1 MQYTEAVRLLCL
13 TLTSSQPSASPDNR
27 WVQSLQQQAAS
38 LLLYQS
44 VLENEVGQA
53 FIAVIDAMRKQNADA
68 GTSQRI
74 GVLRA
79 YGYFFKT
86 LATRQHSWQRFLV
99 QSLLYADNPFTQL
112 VQLQQLDDLPPEL
125 LGAARH
131 DLQVLQHLWQWNG
144 NGLLAAIPPNGCP
157 PLPPLVGSDDT
168 GNSLQATPLEGYDNW
183 ADALPA
189 LANYHRQFGC
199 GEMAQYRAF
208 SWSERQLQGHPCP
221 DWIAMDELVGYEDQR
236 DQLIKNTE
244 ALLLGYPALNILL
257 YGSRGAGKSAMIKA
271 LLPLYGDRGLRLIE
285 VRKSV
290 LIELPQ
296 ILAHLQDSPQKFII
310 FVDDLSFEEDEESY
324 KALKVV
330 LEGNIAARPNN
341 VIVYATS
348 NRRHLIR
355 EFFDDRPRPS
365 QGDEIHAWDTVQ
377 EKLSLSDR
385 FGLTLTFEPANQETY
400 LKMVFHLAQR
410 AKIPLAAEDLKFR
423 ALQWATRH
431 NGRSGRT
438 ARQFIDV
445 LQAELALA
453 ADLGQLK

>member
-1 MQYTEAVRLLCL
+1 MRVMDALRLG
-13 TLTSSQPSASPDNR
+13 A
-27 WVQSLQQQAAS
+27 
-38 LLLYQS
+38 
-44 VLENEVGQA
+44 
-53 FIAVIDAMRKQNADA
+53 ADA
-68 GTSQRI
+68 TSESGQSPMIRA
-74 GVLRA
+74 LQA
-79 YGYFFKT
+79 YGHFFRT
-86 LATRQHSWQRFLV
+86 LATHHQSWQSFLV
-99 QSLLYADNPFTQL
+99 QTLLYANNPFTQL
-112 VQLQQLDDLPPEL
+112 VQVQQLDELPLEL

-131 DLQVLQHLWQWNG
+131 DLQILQYLWQWNG
-144 NGLLAAIPPNGCP
+144 DGLVEAIQELGGPTLPQLAGAAHP
-157 PLPPLVGSDDT
+157 T
-168 GNSLQATPLEGYDNW
+168 NSLQASPLEGYDNW

-208 SWSERQLQGHPCP
+208 SWYDGRLKGYPCP
-221 DWIAMDELVGYEDQR
+221 DQIAMDELVGYEDQR
-236 DQLIKNTE
+236 DQLLHNTE
-244 ALLLGYPALNILL
+244 ALLQGYPALNILL

-296 ILAHLQDSPQKFII
+296 ILAHLQNCPQKFIV

-330 LEGNIAARPNN
+330 LEGNLAARPKH

-355 EFFDDRPRPS
+355 EFFEDRPRPS
-365 QGDEIHAWDTVQ
+365 QEDEIHSWDTVQ

-385 FGLTLTFEPANQETY
+385 FGLTLTFEPANQDTY
-400 LKMVFHLAQR
+400 LKMVYHLAQQ
-410 AKIPLAAEDLKFR
+410 ADITLATEDLKFR

-438 ARQFIDV
+438 ARQFVDF
-445 LQAELALA
+445 LQTDLALA
-453 ADLGQLK
+453 ADLGQIK

>member
-1 MQYTEAVRLLCL
+1 MIGA
-13 TLTSSQPSASPDNR
+13 
-27 WVQSLQQQAAS
+27 LQ
-38 LLLYQS
+38 
-44 VLENEVGQA
+44 
-53 FIAVIDAMRKQNADA
+53 
-68 GTSQRI
+68 
-74 GVLRA
+74 A
-79 YGYFFKT
+79 YGYCFKA
-86 LATRQHSWQRFLV
+86 LAAHNHSWQSFLV
-99 QSLLYADNPFTQL
+99 QTLLYADNPFTQL
-112 VQLQQLDDLPPEL
+112 VQLQQLDDLPLEL
-125 LGAARH
+125 LRAARH
-131 DLQVLQHLWQWNG
+131 DLQILQDLWQWNG
-144 NGLLAAIPPNGCP
+144 DGLVKAIQELGGP
-157 PLPPLVGSDDT
+157 PLPQFAGLAHT
-168 GNSLQATPLEGYDNW
+168 TNSLQGSPLEGYDNW

-208 SWSERQLQGHPCP
+208 GWYDGRLNGYPCP
-221 DWIAMDELVGYEDQR
+221 DQIAMDELVGYEAQR
-236 DQLIKNTE
+236 DQLLHNTE
-244 ALLLGYPALNILL
+244 ALLQGYPALNVLL

-296 ILAHLQDSPQKFII
+296 ILAHLQNCPQKFII

-330 LEGNIAARPNN
+330 LEGNLAARPKN

-355 EFFDDRPRPS
+355 EFFEDRPRPS
-365 QGDEIHAWDTVQ
+365 QADEIHTWDTVQ

-385 FGLTLTFEPANQETY
+385 FGLTLTFEPANQDTY
-400 LKMVFHLAQR
+400 LKMVYHLAQQ
-410 AKIPLAAEDLKFR
+410 ADITLATEDLKFR

-438 ARQFIDV
+438 ARQFVDF
-445 LQAELALA
+445 LQADLALA
-453 ADLGQLK
+453 ADLGQIK